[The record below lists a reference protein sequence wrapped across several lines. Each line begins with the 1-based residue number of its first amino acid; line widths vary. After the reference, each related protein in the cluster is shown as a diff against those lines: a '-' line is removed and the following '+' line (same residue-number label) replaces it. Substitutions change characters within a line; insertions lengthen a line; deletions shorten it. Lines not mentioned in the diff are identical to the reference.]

1 MATKKSDTPQR
12 RMCGA
17 MEAHLRLCEIDPE
30 FRVRR
35 GKIHA
40 ATELM
45 VRRGVAMRR
54 VEKKALTIPVVMHVV
69 YRTPGEN
76 ISDAQIKKLDRG
88 VEPRLQR
95 GEYRQEYYSAGLA
108 GSHRQCPD
116 QICSGH
122 EGSERQDDQWHHED
136 EDHQGFLRHG

>member
-54 VEKKALTIPVVMHVV
+54 VGKKTLTIPLVVHVV
-69 YRTPGEN
+69 YRTPGEK
-76 ISDAQIKKLDRG
+76 ISDAQIKSQIVALKRH
-88 VEPRLQR
+88 
-95 GEYRQEYYSAGLA
+95 YSAAKAEKNITPPVWQG
-108 GSHRQCPD
+108 GIRNC
-116 QICSGH
+116 
-122 EGSERQDDQWHHED
+122 QDK
-136 EDHQGFLRHG
+136 